1 MEMMIFS
8 GSLRQIALTVLDN
21 ANTSEANQAVIRQF
35 INNSDI
41 SISIGI
47 KDLPEG
53 VDFTIPQDVKNQ
65 AVAINQ

>member
-1 MEMMIFS
+1 MTPQ
-8 GSLRQIALTVLDN
+8 LRQIALTVLDN

-53 VDFTIPQDVKNQ
+53 VNFTIPQDIKANAISSNQ
-65 AVAINQ
+65 